1 MSWVGRCWESTSYNS
16 FKNAS
21 FRNAWKKDVKPSQ
34 LRRLQKRA
42 DARAEQSSVAAAEQA
57 KDYTTT
63 QNIESEKDAI
73 EQDKVTTDSAGKDMA
88 LKGIA

>member
-1 MSWVGRCWESTSYNS
+1 MRKHQLNS
-16 FKNAS
+16 FKNPS
-21 FRNAWKKDVKPSQ
+21 YRNTQKKDVKPSQ

-42 DARAEQSSVAAAEQA
+42 DVRAEQSSVAAAEQA

-73 EQDKVTTDSAGKDMA
+73 EQDKVTTDSAEKDMT
-88 LKGIA
+88 LKGKA